1 MNNLQDFMISKVR
14 VKMMELFFTHIE
26 EMYYVRE
33 ITREIK
39 EEINAVRRELDRMLA
54 SGILKS
60 EQRGNRLYYSLN
72 KKYPYFQEIHQM
84 VVKSTGLGKKLRKL
98 RRKLGSVSFV
108 MFSGRFVRGLV
119 PRQGEIDM
127 LVIGEVVLPEL
138 EQIVKAEEQTFG
150 REINYAIFSD
160 DEFEFRKTR
169 RDPFVM
175 DVLYGSRIMVVGN
188 EDDFVERNLPGI

>member
-72 KKYPYFQEIHQM
+72 NKYPYFQEIHQM

>member
-1 MNNLQDFMISKVR
+1 MNDLQDFMISKVR
-14 VKMMELFFTHIE
+14 VKMMELFFTNTE

-39 EEINAVRRELDRMLA
+39 EEINAVRRELNRMLSA
-54 SGILKS
+54 GILKS
-60 EQRGNRLYYSLN
+60 EQRGNRLYYFLN

-84 VVKSTGLGKKLRKL
+84 IIKSTGLGKKLRRL
-98 RRKLGSVSFV
+98 RRKLGSLTFV

-127 LVIGEVVLPEL
+127 LVIGDIVLSEL
-138 EQIVKAEEQTFG
+138 EQLVKAEEKKIG
-150 REINYAIFSD
+150 REINYTIFSD

-188 EDDFVERNLPGI
+188 EDDFVERSLPGV